1 MRVLMFGWEFPP
13 HVSGGLGTA
22 CYGMTHA
29 LASRGTD
36 ILFVL
41 PCLLSA
47 PAEPAEPAGQGRKEQ
62 TATSPSPPEAPVA
75 DIQKT
80 TPQKPEGST
89 TLQGVGTIPATSPV
103 STSAS
108 TLVSAPAPAPA
119 PMPAPAPALGRIT
132 TEAAAARRLQLMSA
146 SSVFS
151 PDGGFTQAAE
161 VSRQVNRQVNQELGY
176 EHGHE
181 HSQGKWEE
189 HVRVH
194 PVGSSLFA
202 YATPESYQQRIWETS
217 TGSRSEVGSQPGG
230 STPFS
235 GASPSFFDQGHA
247 GSDGGF
253 AGAPHDGSSC
263 GTGDGT
269 GGGYEQPY
277 TLKGGYG
284 PDLMTEVYRFGE
296 AAGAI
301 ALREQF
307 DVIHV
312 HDWMTYP
319 AGMAAKRLTG
329 KPLVAH
335 IHATEY
341 DRSGLNINREVARI
355 EQAGMLAADRVVAVS
370 HYTRELIMRRYGIP
384 ADKIS
389 VVHNAVARSEAPAAY
404 HVPEG
409 CENEKR
415 VLFMGRV
422 TYQKGPEYFVEAAH
436 LVLRRMP
443 GVRFVMAGSGDMLS
457 RMVRRVAQLRMG
469 SRFHFTGFLKGGM
482 VDQMYATSDLYVM
495 PSVSEPFGIA
505 PLEAMVYDTPVL
517 LSRQSG
523 VAEVVKNALK
533 VDFWDIREMANKICA
548 VLAYPRLAAAVVS
561 NCREELKSIKW
572 ENSADLL
579 NAIYRNVCARRD

>member
-41 PCLLSA
+41 PCLLST
-47 PAEPAEPAGQGRKEQ
+47 PAEPAGQIRKEQ
-62 TATSPSPPEAPVA
+62 TAASPSPPKPPAV
-75 DIQKT
+75 DVK
-80 TPQKPEGST
+80 PQEPRAGST
-89 TLQGVGTIPATSPV
+89 TLQGVGTIPATPGVPSP
-103 STSAS
+103 A
-108 TLVSAPAPAPA
+108 
-119 PMPAPAPALGRIT
+119 PAPAPALGRIT
-132 TEAAAARRLQLMSA
+132 TEDAAARRLRLLSA

-151 PDGGFTQAAE
+151 PDAGFTQATEASRQ
-161 VSRQVNRQVNQELGY
+161 VSRQINREFGR
-176 EHGHE
+176 ET
-181 HSQGKWEE
+181 WEE
-189 HVRVH
+189 HVRVQ
-194 PVGSSLFA
+194 PVASSLFA

-217 TGSRSEVGSQPGG
+217 TDSHSEIVHQPGG
-230 STPFS
+230 NTPFS
-235 GASPSFFDQGHA
+235 GASPASFTQEHT

-253 AGAPHDGSSC
+253 ADAPS
-263 GTGDGT
+263 GT
-269 GGGYEQPY
+269 GGGSGQAC

-355 EQAGMLAADRVVAVS
+355 EQAGMMAADRVVAVS

-384 ADKIS
+384 GDKIS

-404 HVPEG
+404 HVPAG

-436 LVLRRMP
+436 LVLHRMP
-443 GVRFVMAGSGDMLS
+443 SVRFVMAGSGDMLS